1 MDSGALPGTSEPR
14 VAYRGGDKEP
24 LTDYHCHVDA
34 FKKDLIEQTLL
45 AHGGNRTYAAR
56 ALGLQR
62 TYLLRLIRGFSIC
75 VPVPERMR
83 REDVNG
89 E

>member
-1 MDSGALPGTSEPR
+1 MSESR
-14 VAYRGGDKEP
+14 VAYRGGDKEAV
-24 LTDYHCHVDA
+24 TDYHRRVDA
-34 FKKDLIEQTLL
+34 FKKHLLEQTLQ

-62 TYLLRLIRGFSIC
+62 TYLVRLIRAFGIG

-83 REDVNG
+83 REHNNG

>member
-1 MDSGALPGTSEPR
+1 MDSGALPRAAEPR

-24 LTDYHCHVDA
+24 VTDYHRRVDA
-34 FKKDLIEQTLL
+34 FKKGLLEQTLR
-45 AHGGNRTYAAR
+45 AHAGNRTYAAR

-62 TYLLRLIRGFSIC
+62 TYLLRLIREFGIC
-75 VPVPERMR
+75 VPIPERWR
-83 REDVNG
+83 RENNNG

>member
-1 MDSGALPGTSEPR
+1 MDSEALPGTSESR

-24 LTDYHCHVDA
+24 LTDYHRCVDA
-34 FKKDLIEQTLL
+34 FKKDLLERALR

-62 TYLLRLIRGFSIC
+62 TYLLRLIREFGIG

-83 REDVNG
+83 RENTAG